1 MGVLGR
7 RGRLLTSIRKKKKK
21 RKRWLPLNVKA
32 VDRRQLERRL
42 VDYPWWSR
50 VVVSDGGG
58 PVAGSG
64 GGSQSVVI
72 THGDDTGWDC

>member
-1 MGVLGR
+1 
-7 RGRLLTSIRKKKKK
+7 
-21 RKRWLPLNVKA
+21 
-32 VDRRQLERRL
+32 
-42 VDYPWWSR
+42 
-50 VVVSDGGG
+50 VVSDGGG